1 MKLCRPRV
9 GDSVPDR
16 VEVVTEE
23 AMDSIVNFVEL
34 ADRVLH
40 PTGSNLTRVG

>member
-9 GDSVPDR
+9 GDSVPER
-16 VEVVTEE
+16 VEVVTDE
-23 AMDSIVNFVEL
+23 AKDSIVNFLKL